1 MGYYTNYSLEI
12 ANEDFGEYLPESD
25 LNAIRDKFNEIFK
38 ANYDAFADIYY
49 EDSNTA
55 EWKWY
60 SHKEDMIQLAKAFPK
75 FYFTLCGEGEERED
89 VWIEQ
94 YHGDEFY
101 KDTAE
106 LIEPK
111 RKW

>member
-1 MGYYTNYSLEI
+1 MGYYTNYRLEI
-12 ANEDFGEYLPESD
+12 AMENFEEYLPESV
-25 LNAIRDKFNEIFK
+25 LNAIRDKFNEIFGEGD
-38 ANYDAFADIYY
+38 DAFDEIYN
-49 EDSNTA
+49 EDSG

-60 SHKEDMIQLAKAFPK
+60 RHKEDMIQLAKAFPE

-101 KDTAE
+101 RDTAE

>member
-12 ANEDFGEYLPESD
+12 ENEDFGEYFSESD

-38 ANYDAFADIYY
+38 ANYDAFTKIYNK
-49 EDSNTA
+49 DTGVG

-60 SHKEDMIQLAKAFPK
+60 SHKKDMIQLAKAFPK
-75 FYFTLCGEGEERED
+75 FYFTLYGEGEERED